1 MYSNRILIL
10 LLGLSTL
17 LCLGLVIVSQQP
29 QTEETV
35 IYYFV
40 LVTVQG
46 CLYMP
51 SFCRVCM
58 SEMSVETQN
67 DERVTYYMFALLNG
81 LECIFG
87 TFVFYFVGSLIDQS
101 IYL

>member
-1 MYSNRILIL
+1 M
-10 LLGLSTL
+10 
-17 LCLGLVIVSQQP
+17 GLVIVSQQP

-35 IYYFV
+35 VYYFV

-46 CLYMP
+46 ALYQP
-51 SFCRVCM
+51 SLCRVCM
-58 SEMSVETQN
+58 SELSMEAQN

-101 IYL
+101 IYP